1 MENKAKQLSLI
12 ELARSQEGTF
22 KNRPFLDHL
31 IGWMRTQH
39 TPEMAEAARCFLEL
53 QNPEA
58 LAVLDGPETKDL
70 ETVLEDYA
78 NELRAEGVD
87 VETMILTPEDF
98 EGMVEDE

>member
-1 MENKAKQLSLI
+1 MKNKDAQLI

-31 IGWMRTQH
+31 IGWMMANYHR
-39 TPEMAEAARCFLEL
+39 EMAEAARCFLEL

-87 VETMILTPEDF
+87 VETMIMTPEDF
-98 EGMVEDE
+98 EGMIEDE

>member
-1 MENKAKQLSLI
+1 MENKDAQLI

-31 IGWMRTQH
+31 IGWMMREYH
-39 TPEMAEAARCFLEL
+39 GEMAAAARSFLEY
-53 QNPEA
+53 QNSEA
-58 LAVLDGPETKDL
+58 LAALDASETKDL

-87 VETMILTPEDF
+87 VETMIMTPEDF
-98 EGMVEDE
+98 EGMIEDE